1 MSTIGQIIQSLRHK
15 TNLDQD
21 ELSTLCGWPNKGR
34 LIKYES
40 DTKEV
45 TVDDAITLAS
55 ILGVSPVNFFS
66 STMGDTTFI
75 KFKCT
80 TVPVVGEVDAG
91 NIRVSDYVLT
101 AQGSIGKVDS
111 ENTNFYP
118 IYGLKVNDSTLTP
131 HFTNGEVMVVDA
143 RSNPTKGDMIIV
155 RDRYSGY
162 TIELFSDHKHGYF
175 GFTNISKVQKA
186 IHIKTSQVIGVVALG
201 VSKIR
206 YCP

>member
-1 MSTIGQIIQSLRHK
+1 MSSIGKIIQSLRHK

-34 LIKYES
+34 LSKYES

-45 TVDDAITLAS
+45 TVDDAIILAS
-55 ILGVSPVNFFS
+55 ILGVSPMNFFS
-66 STMGDTTFI
+66 STMGDTEFI
-75 KFKCT
+75 QFKCT
-80 TVPVVGEVDAG
+80 SVPVVGEIEAG

-101 AQGSIGKVDS
+101 AQGSIGRVDS
-111 ENTNFYP
+111 ESTNFYP
-118 IYGLKVNDSTLTP
+118 IYGLKVNDSALTP

-143 RSNPTKGDMIIV
+143 RSYPTKGDMIIV

-162 TIELFSDHKHGYF
+162 TIELFSDHKHDYF
-175 GFTNISKVQKA
+175 GLKNISKMKKT
-186 IHIKTSQVIGVVALG
+186 IDIKTSQVIGVVALG